1 MAHNAKKILGLCLMA
16 CIAAMLAPIN
26 ATAQA
31 EEQQTDKM
39 LQPQGLNYAGIYALR
54 QLDPNLTGSGVK
66 FAVISRSITYIDGEP
81 QNDYRPSTENK
92 SFDSHLLYTV
102 RRRPRRI
109 QLSIGPI
116 SLSGSCACRKGRHL

>member
-1 MAHNAKKILGLCLMA
+1 MTRLATEGVSSRLLDFATAAGIVGGMIQTVKKMLGLCLMA

-26 ATAQA
+26 ATAEA

-81 QNDYRPSTENK
+81 
-92 SFDSHLLYTV
+92 
-102 RRRPRRI
+102 
-109 QLSIGPI
+109 
-116 SLSGSCACRKGRHL
+116 